1 MSVSPHRPGAA
12 APRRPDDL
20 YVSPPP
26 WDIGRPQSAFLALAE
41 SGAVRGRVLDAGC
54 GTGEHTLM
62 AAGLGL
68 DATGI
73 DLVARA
79 LRTAEDKARARG
91 RTARFLRYDARE
103 LAAFSEQFDTVL
115 DCGLFH
121 VFGGEDRTAYVAGL
135 RTVLRPG
142 GHCFL
147 LCVSDRERGD
157 WGTVHRVSRSDV
169 GAAFSDGRRIDSAK
183 PSAIHLIGDPGH
195 VEAWLVALT
204 RT

>member
-1 MSVSPHRPGAA
+1 MQPAHAEAGA
-12 APRRPDDL
+12 
-20 YVSPPP
+20 
-26 WDIGRPQSAFLALAE
+26 I
-41 SGAVRGRVLDAGC
+41 RGRVLDAGC

-73 DLVARA
+73 DLASRA
-79 LRTAEDKARARG
+79 LRTAEDKARVRG

-103 LAAFSEQFDTVL
+103 LATFSEQFDTAL

-121 VFGGEDRTAYVAGL
+121 VLGGEVRTAYVAGL
-135 RTVLRPG
+135 RTVLRSG
-142 GHCFL
+142 RRCFL
-147 LCVSDRERGD
+147 LCISDRERGD
-157 WGTVHRVSRSDV
+157 WGTVHRASRSDV
-169 GAAFSDGRRIDSAK
+169 EAAFSDGWRIDSVE